1 MRSDR
6 RARSVARRLVV
17 AVAFAASLAVAG
29 RADAQTWGVKGGL
42 NLANIDFQ
50 DLKTSA
56 KSSAV
61 AGAFFRLRLIG
72 IPLQIE
78 GLFAQRRISF
88 EDNIRDDLN
97 FFELPVLVRYRIATG
112 RGGQAV
118 HVLGGGVLGAR
129 LSAHEVINDQSEDI
143 KELYK
148 PIEFG
153 LAVGAEVSLSRHW
166 LVDARYV
173 FGLTNAYDDPN
184 FEAKFRTFQLTVGYG
199 W

>member
-1 MRSDR
+1 VRSDH
-6 RARSVARRLVV
+6 RARRVGRRLLV
-17 AVAFAASLAVAG
+17 AVGLVASLAVAG
-29 RADAQTWGVKGGL
+29 RAHAQTWGVKGGL
-42 NLANIDFQ
+42 NLANIDFE

-61 AGAFFRLRLIG
+61 AGAFFRLRLLG

-88 EDNIRDDLN
+88 EGNIRDDLN
-97 FFELPVLVRYRIATG
+97 FFELPVLARYRIATG

-129 LSAHEVINDQSEDI
+129 LSAHEVFDDGSEDI
-143 KELYK
+143 KDLYK
-148 PIEFG
+148 PIDFG
-153 LAVGAEVSLSRHW
+153 LAIGGEVALTRHW
-166 LVDARYV
+166 LADARYV
-173 FGLTNAYDDPN
+173 FGLTDAYDNPDRN
-184 FEAKFRTFQLTVGYG
+184 GKFRTFQLTVGYG

>member
-1 MRSDR
+1 MRSNPRAGVIR
-6 RARSVARRLVV
+6 RSLIA
-17 AVAFAASLAVAG
+17 AVWLAANLAIAG
-29 RADAQTWGVKGGL
+29 RANAQTWGVKGGL

-56 KSSAV
+56 TSSAV
-61 AGAFFRLRLIG
+61 AGAFVRLGLIG

-97 FFELPVLVRYRIATG
+97 FFELPVLARYRVATG
-112 RGGQAV
+112 RGGQAI
-118 HVLGGGVLGAR
+118 HILGGGVLGAR

-153 LAVGAEVSLSRHW
+153 LAVGGEVTLSRHW